1 MNDKQIQRS
10 PGFPGK
16 PVPGSD
22 VPDVVP
28 SPQIGARKGL
38 FGRKKAKQQKA
49 RKQKRE
55 MQGRSAS
62 RAGSGAAKGA
72 ILISAKWAGALA
84 SVFIMGAGLGM
95 GGALWFHHEDP
106 SRSAKGTLPEL
117 RTADDDSVAYTLPVH
132 VSASEKARQ
141 RYAEILAS
149 EPIDVAPEPAFPAA
163 TSSAATSGAEI
174 EAQEPLPETP
184 TVVAAAT
191 PDVAPAQTP
200 QPEPTEADVDGEQE
214 TPVPSVSQILPV
226 TQQPWV
232 KNAAAIIV
240 DPTKPMIAVVIDDV
254 GLDQPRSRRAID
266 LEGPLTV
273 ALLPYGYHLQEL
285 ADKARRNG
293 HELLVHMPME
303 PLDPEAN
310 PGPKALLTRLS
321 EDELRRRIIW
331 DLEQFKGYVGLNNHM
346 GSRFTAYEDGM
357 RVVIEE
363 AQARGLLFLDSV
375 TSRSTKG
382 FRLAAQA
389 GMPYAVRDVFLDHDI
404 DAAAIAKQLVEVEK
418 TALRHGHA
426 IAIGHPHD
434 ETVNALRTW
443 LPQIQAKGFQIV
455 PITAIIR
462 ARQAAG

>member
-55 MQGRSAS
+55 MQGGSAS
-62 RAGSGAAKGA
+62 RAGSGAAKDA

-84 SVFIMGAGLGM
+84 SVFILGAGLGM

-117 RTADDDSVAYTLPVH
+117 RTADDDNVAYTLPVH

-163 TSSAATSGAEI
+163 TSSAATSSTATSSAATSGTEI
-174 EAQEPLPETP
+174 EAQEPPPETP
-184 TVVAAAT
+184 AVIATAT

-200 QPEPTEADVDGEQE
+200 QPEPTKADVDREQE
-214 TPVPSVSQILPV
+214 TPIPSVSQILPA
-226 TQQPWV
+226 TEQPWV
-232 KNAAAIIV
+232 KNAAAITV

-293 HELLVHMPME
+293 H
-303 PLDPEAN
+303 
-310 PGPKALLTRLS
+310 
-321 EDELRRRIIW
+321 
-331 DLEQFKGYVGLNNHM
+331 
-346 GSRFTAYEDGM
+346 
-357 RVVIEE
+357 
-363 AQARGLLFLDSV
+363 
-375 TSRSTKG
+375 
-382 FRLAAQA
+382 
-389 GMPYAVRDVFLDHDI
+389 
-404 DAAAIAKQLVEVEK
+404 
-418 TALRHGHA
+418 
-426 IAIGHPHD
+426 
-434 ETVNALRTW
+434 
-443 LPQIQAKGFQIV
+443 
-455 PITAIIR
+455 
-462 ARQAAG
+462 